1 MLSML
6 LKDVKVPKFTGEAQD
21 FWNWHVE
28 FCQYIELLSSGGELP
43 EVLKLEVLGRS
54 LDKNNSSILQC
65 LREGDITYE
74 RFMQTLDSRYFEVA
88 QILERQKWESL
99 LCPDPSFCSRDT
111 FRLFRAKFVQGR
123 NRVAVATLD
132 QEYRLL
138 MGKLPKEWRIKVLEE
153 ELERCG
159 TNWVKMN
166 VTQIFDWIE
175 TQMELKAIAHAL
187 GGVHTTTPRL
197 KNYWTNS
204 WNRTWKPHRR
214 W

>member
-1 MLSML
+1 M
-6 LKDVKVPKFTGEAQD
+6 
-21 FWNWHVE
+21 
-28 FCQYIELLSSGGELP
+28 
-43 EVLKLEVLGRS
+43 
-54 LDKNNSSILQC
+54 
-65 LREGDITYE
+65 
-74 RFMQTLDSRYFEVA
+74 
-88 QILERQKWESL
+88 
-99 LCPDPSFCSRDT
+99 
-111 FRLFRAKFVQGR
+111 QGR

-138 MGKLPKEWRIKVLEE
+138 MGKLPKEWRIKFLEE

-159 TNWVKMN
+159 TNWVKMD

-187 GGVHTTTPRL
+187 GGVHATTPRL